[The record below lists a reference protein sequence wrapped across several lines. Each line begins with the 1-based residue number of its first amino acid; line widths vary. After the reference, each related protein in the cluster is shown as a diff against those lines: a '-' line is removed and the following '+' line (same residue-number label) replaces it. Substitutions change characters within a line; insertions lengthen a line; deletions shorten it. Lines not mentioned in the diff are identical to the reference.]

1 MKLLLTFV
9 FAVLLSGL
17 QAQVDTVLLDEA
29 GHFYFEDPF
38 LPYSAYTSDLDELD
52 RPFYIQCLS
61 GTGAGNI

>member
-38 LPYSAYTSDLDELD
+38 CPTLPIPQIWMNWTDLLYTV
-52 RPFYIQCLS
+52 PVWNW
-61 GTGAGNI
+61 GW